1 MTAWD
6 ELLACSS
13 LSSGD
18 AWTLITHPKTGG
30 GGTVLMGTNY
40 EYILTE
46 DHITFEVTSTDE
58 LTLNVTDEVI
68 TTDIVD
74 DTIKLTIQEEELMI
88 IKEC

>member
-30 GGTVLMGTNY
+30 GGTTLTGATY
-40 EYILTE
+40 EYNLNEERIIFAVTE
-46 DHITFEVTSTDE
+46 SDK
-58 LTLNVTDEVI
+58 LTLNVKDQ
-68 TTDIVD
+68 TTNTIIVD
-74 DTIKLTIQEEELMI
+74 ETIDLNIEEETLI
-88 IKEC
+88 FEEE